1 MRPLFK
7 ISRPVI
13 LASASPRRKDFLAG
27 LGLEFQVLPALASEP
42 VCGPGEF
49 PGDFTM
55 RSAALKARDAFS
67 RLDGKVKS
75 LLPAVIGADT
85 VVTLNEM
92 VMGKPQDEAEA
103 LDMLRSLAGKI
114 HTVYTGCSCL
124 FVQSPDDADGFQEV
138 CFYRKSEVQ
147 MHDFS
152 DDVLK
157 AYIGTGEPMDKAGA
171 YAIQG
176 SGAFLIRKINGSWTN
191 IVGLPLDELVN
202 ELLDKGVIVPNT
214 AGLE

>member
-42 VCGPGEF
+42 ECGASEC
-49 PGDFTM
+49 PGDFTV

-75 LLPAVIGADT
+75 LLPVVIGADT

-103 LDMLRSLAGKI
+103 LDMLRSLAGKLI
-114 HTVYTGCSCL
+114 LCTLAAPAYLSNRLMTL
-124 FVQSPDDADGFQEV
+124 TDFRKFVFTARAKCRCMISPMMF
-138 CFYRKSEVQ
+138 
-147 MHDFS
+147 
-152 DDVLK
+152 
-157 AYIGTGEPMDKAGA
+157 
-171 YAIQG
+171 
-176 SGAFLIRKINGSWTN
+176 
-191 IVGLPLDELVN
+191 
-202 ELLDKGVIVPNT
+202 
-214 AGLE
+214 

>member
-42 VCGPGEF
+42 ECGASEC
-49 PGDFTM
+49 PGDFTV

-75 LLPAVIGADT
+75 LLPVVIGADT

-103 LDMLRSLAGKI
+103 LDMLRSLAGKT

-176 SGAFLIRKINGSWTN
+176 QGAVLVERVEGSWSTV
-191 IVGLPLDELVN
+191 VGLPVTQLAQVMLDR
-202 ELLDKGVIVPNT
+202 
-214 AGLE
+214 GLMLPCA